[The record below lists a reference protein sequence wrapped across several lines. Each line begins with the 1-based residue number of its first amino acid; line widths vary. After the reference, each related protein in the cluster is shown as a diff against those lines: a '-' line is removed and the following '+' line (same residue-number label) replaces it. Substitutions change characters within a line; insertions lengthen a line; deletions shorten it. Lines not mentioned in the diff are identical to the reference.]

1 MHKNKHFV
9 TIILVI
15 LIAVFGIHK
24 YYFKNEKQ
32 VTASKVAPSQ
42 KNLPDSSAKPEIP
55 QKVYTVLQYVT
66 THHKPMEGYVGGKE
80 FKNRERHLPQ
90 KTSEHKTI
98 YYQEWDVNPK
108 ISGQN
113 RGVERLVTGNDNSA
127 WFTANH
133 YQSFTKIK

>member
-1 MHKNKHFV
+1 MKKNKHIV
-9 TIILVI
+9 TILLVI
-15 LIAVFGIHK
+15 LLASFGIHK
-24 YYFKNEKQ
+24 YYFKNERLVTQSQ
-32 VTASKVAPSQ
+32 VSQTSQ
-42 KNLPDSSAKPEIP
+42 KWPDSLPVPEIP

-66 THHKPMEGYVGGKE
+66 THHKPMQGYVGGKE
-80 FKNRERHLPQ
+80 FKNRERLLPQ

>member
-9 TIILVI
+9 TILLLI
-15 LIAVFGIHK
+15 LIAGFGIHK

-32 VTASKVAPSQ
+32 VTESKVAHSNQ
-42 KNLPDSSAKPEIP
+42 KLPGSSAKPEIP

-80 FKNRERHLPQ
+80 FKNREKRLPEM
-90 KTSEHKTI
+90 TTENKTI
-98 YYQEWDVNPK
+98 DYQEWDVNPK
-108 ISGQN
+108 IFGQN
-113 RGVERLVTGNDNSA
+113 RGVERLITGNDNSA

-133 YQSFTKIK
+133 YQSFIKIK